1 MEYPLNNVS
10 IERLYK
16 SERGKDGKSFISS
29 KGNPFKKV
37 DIYIDARAIP
47 DPDFKGK
54 ISYFDYYDNTSNWG
68 QGTTITGVVAKNG
81 NYFNFQLPPSGKK
94 ALDLDIK
101 ELQSRVEKL
110 EAKVFGK
117 INPKEEEEE
126 DIKTDIDELPF

>member
-1 MEYPLNNVS
+1 MEYPLSNVS
-10 IERLYK
+10 IEKLYK
-16 SERGKDGKSFISS
+16 SEQGKDGKPFVSS

-68 QGTTITGVVAKNG
+68 QGTTITGTVVKNG

-110 EAKVFGK
+110 EAKVFGG
-117 INPKEEEEE
+117 KEQEEGEE
-126 DIKTDIDELPF
+126 VDDLPF